1 MTDSSDPA
9 IRPLKPRRNGW
20 TAGKQAAF
28 IEALADTASVTKAA
42 RRVRMTPQSA
52 HWLRRQPAAVDFRAA
67 WAAALAQTLQDV
79 TTTALDRVINGE
91 ECIEE
96 REGVRTVRRR
106 PCAPS
111 LVIHMLERAAAAR
124 ERGVKV
130 SEIGKLGK

>member
-1 MTDSSDPA
+1 MTEPSDPS

-20 TAGKQAAF
+20 TAERQAAF
-28 IEALADTASVTKAA
+28 LEALADTASVTEAA

-52 HWLRRQPAAVDFRAA
+52 HWLRRQPAAAEFRAA
-67 WAAALAQTLQDV
+67 WAAALAETLQQV
-79 TTTALDRVINGE
+79 TQSALDRVMNGE
-91 ECIEE
+91 ECVIEADGM
-96 REGVRTVRRR
+96 RIVRRR

-111 LVIHMLERAAAAR
+111 LVIHMLERAAAAK